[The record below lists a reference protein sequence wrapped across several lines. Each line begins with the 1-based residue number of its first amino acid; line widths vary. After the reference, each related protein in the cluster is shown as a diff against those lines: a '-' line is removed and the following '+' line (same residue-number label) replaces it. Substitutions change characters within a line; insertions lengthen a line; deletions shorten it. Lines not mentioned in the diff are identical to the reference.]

1 VLVGFFLYRVNGLYM
16 GLRDEGPRPP
26 ARSGWLVSQSDERRS
41 DRLQRGRRD
50 LIDVAM
56 AGSAIVALVLM
67 FVWFFFLG
75 EMRLA
80 PLP

>member
-1 VLVGFFLYRVNGLYM
+1 MSNT
-16 GLRDEGPRPP
+16 
-26 ARSGWLVSQSDERRS
+26 DERRS
-41 DRLQRGRRD
+41 VRLRRGQRQ

-56 AGSAIVALVLM
+56 TASIVAALVLM
-67 FVWFFFLG
+67 IVWFFFLA

>member
-1 VLVGFFLYRVNGLYM
+1 
-16 GLRDEGPRPP
+16 
-26 ARSGWLVSQSDERRS
+26 
-41 DRLQRGRRD
+41 
-50 LIDVAM
+50 VAM
-56 AGSAIVALVLM
+56 SASIVIALVLM